1 VPPVAPRR
9 PGSAVPSITELLI
22 SPPGVKALLIDISV
36 SGLLAECG
44 VPLKLG
50 QAVTIRFEGTFA
62 QRSVEA
68 QVVRSSVAAMASTG
82 VRYHVGLTFNT
93 PLVLDATPPPQLDA
107 TPPPQTGADP
117 RSASAAIADPPS
129 PSPAVNRW

>member
-1 VPPVAPRR
+1 VSSVAPRR

-22 SPPGVKALLIDISV
+22 SPPGVKALLIDISA

-62 QRSVEA
+62 QRSVEG
-68 QVVRSSVAAMASTG
+68 QVVRSSVAAMMSNG
-82 VRYHVGLTFNT
+82 VRYHVGLTFNV
-93 PLVLDATPPPQLDA
+93 PLALDAASPA
-107 TPPPQTGADP
+107 QTGGDTG
-117 RSASAAIADPPS
+117 SASVAIADPPS